1 MCPSVNG
8 TSFSTSGAVSPQRSC
23 ISLGPCE
30 RCQNTWRILSVAG
43 WFGIGHLL
51 GAAQYN
57 SGNEVDWRDLI
68 FPWTRSVVESLITKR
83 LIPLHVSPAAFPT
96 DLEGC

>member
-1 MCPSVNG
+1 MKDVKTRGEYCPLQDGLELVIFWG
-8 TSFSTSGAVSPQRSC
+8 Q
-23 ISLGPCE
+23 
-30 RCQNTWRILSVAG
+30 
-43 WFGIGHLL
+43 
-51 GAAQYN
+51 AQYN
-57 SGNEVDWRDLI
+57 FGNEVDWHDLI